1 MLVEGVERTTPYLSN
16 RYVPPPQPTVSL
28 YVNLHL
34 LVYYYY
40 DFLLLHVFV

>member
-1 MLVEGVERTTPYLSN
+1 MLVDGVERTTPYLSN
-16 RYVPPPQPTVSL
+16 PYVPPPQPTVSL

-34 LVYYYY
+34 LVYY